1 MTNETMTKEAN
12 VQPEA
17 DMMATPCSKNVE
29 LLAPA
34 GNMECLH
41 AAVKAGADAGY
52 LGAGHFNARRGADN
66 FSLENLAEACDYA
79 HLRGVKIYLTLN
91 TVVLPSELPDALEL
105 AR

>member
-1 MTNETMTKEAN
+1 MTNETMSKEAN

-17 DMMATPCSKNVE
+17 GVMAGPCSKNVE

-41 AAVKAGADAGY
+41 AAVKAGADAVY

-66 FSLENLAEACDYA
+66 SRSKTWRKPAITRIFA
-79 HLRGVKIYLTLN
+79 V
-91 TVVLPSELPDALEL
+91 
-105 AR
+105 